1 MYMFFTYALYSD
13 TFDIVYSG
21 QTDNLQKRINEH
33 NGLGEFKA
41 WACRYKPWRLLYVE
55 EFSTRKDAMA
65 REDQFKS
72 GQGRKFL
79 RSLI

>member
-1 MYMFFTYALYSD
+1 MKGMFFTYALYSD
-13 TFDIVYSG
+13 TFNIIYVG
-21 QTDNLQKRINEH
+21 KLTICKRINEH
-33 NGLGEFKA
+33 NGLGAFKT

-55 EFSTRKDAMA
+55 EFSTRQDAMA